1 MRTPTGFTT
10 TCVRSAVISDVM
22 LVLAVLLIVLGVGLL
37 SMPAAFVVG
46 GVILG
51 GLSLGFADRAK
62 R

>member
-1 MRTPTGFTT
+1 M
-10 TCVRSAVISDVM
+10 ISDVM